1 MKITDNFIFKVLT
14 GVQARSIFYRVTDLE
29 LFALHEDGTE
39 ALITARIQMDECFK
53 KGIPIGIQVGAI
65 NPAQLFQDE
74 AQRIADKFRANIAE
88 IVPKEDRA
96 RIDYKNTVYR
106 TAERRGTCE
115 THSYCDANV
124 PMSEAFT
131 AITGREIELQ
141 NQPDVHLWN
150 RAWEIAAVDGFAKI

>member
-1 MKITDNFIFKVLT
+1 MKITDNFIYKVISYDDAKGIL
-14 GVQARSIFYRVTDLE
+14 QNTDLE
-29 LFALHEDGTE
+29 IFALHEDSTE
-39 ALITARIQMDECFK
+39 ALLTTHEEVEECLSK
-53 KGIPIGIQVGAI
+53 NVPVGISVGSI
-65 NPAQLFQDE
+65 NPAQMFQDE

-115 THSYCDANV
+115 TRSYCDANV

-131 AITGREIELQ
+131 AVTGREIELQ

-150 RAWEIAAVDGFAKI
+150 RAWEIAAVDGFANI

>member
-1 MKITDNFIFKVLT
+1 MKITDNFIFKILT
-14 GVQARSIFYRVTDLE
+14 NEQAIKIWDSECVDLYI
-29 LFALHEDGTE
+29 LHGDDTE
-39 ALITARIQMDECFK
+39 SMIESREQIDNCIVRGMQ
-53 KGIPIGIQVGAI
+53 IGLEVGRI
-65 NPAQLFQDE
+65 NPAQMFQDE
-74 AQRIADKFRANIAE
+74 AQRIADQFRANIAE

-131 AITGREIELQ
+131 AVTGREIELQ

-150 RAWEIAAVDGFAKI
+150 RAWEIAAVDGFANI

>member
-1 MKITDNFIFKVLT
+1 MKITDNFIYKVISYANAMGILQNT
-14 GVQARSIFYRVTDLE
+14 EIDI
-29 LFALHEDGTE
+29 FALQDDGTE
-39 ALITARIQMDECFK
+39 ALLTKHEEVEECVL
-53 KGIPIGIQVGAI
+53 KGIEIGISVGAI

-115 THSYCDANV
+115 THSYCDANI

-131 AITGREIELQ
+131 VVTGREIELQ
-141 NQPDVHLWN
+141 SQPDVHLWN
-150 RAWEIAAVDGFAKI
+150 RAWEIAAVDGFANI

>member
-14 GVQARSIFYRVTDLE
+14 YEQAFKIWDSECVDMYILHGDDTESMIESREQLGSCIVRGMQIGLE
-29 LFALHEDGTE
+29 
-39 ALITARIQMDECFK
+39 
-53 KGIPIGIQVGAI
+53 VGSI

-88 IVPKEDRA
+88 IVPKEDRV

-115 THSYCDANV
+115 THSYCDANI

-131 AITGREIELQ
+131 AVTGREIELQ